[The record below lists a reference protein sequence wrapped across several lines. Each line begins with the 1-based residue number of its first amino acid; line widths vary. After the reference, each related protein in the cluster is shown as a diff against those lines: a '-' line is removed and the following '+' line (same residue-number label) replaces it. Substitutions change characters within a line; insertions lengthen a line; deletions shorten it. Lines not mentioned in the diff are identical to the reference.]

1 MKFDWISITI
11 ALFAVFGLYFLFS
24 KLLGG
29 LFGRRFVMAIRACDY
44 EDEYDMLCA
53 WHGAQLKASV
63 TQEADGIPV
72 VLIDSTVSLHMYNL
86 LREEGIPVYRK
97 VE

>member
-1 MKFDWISITI
+1 MKFDWISIII
-11 ALFAVFGLYFLFS
+11 AVLAVFGLYFLFS

-29 LFGRRFVMAIRACDY
+29 FFGRRFVMAVRASEY

-63 TQEADGIPV
+63 TQEAEGIPV
-72 VLIDSTVSLHMYNL
+72 VLIDGTVSLKMYNL
-86 LREEGIPVYRK
+86 LREEGIPLYRR